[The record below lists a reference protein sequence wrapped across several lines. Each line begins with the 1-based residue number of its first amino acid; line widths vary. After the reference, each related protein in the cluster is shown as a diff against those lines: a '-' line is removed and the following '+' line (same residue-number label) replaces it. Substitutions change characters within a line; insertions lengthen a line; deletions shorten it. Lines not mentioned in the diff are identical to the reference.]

1 VAAASWAHQRRA
13 AAALQAHNDSQHA
26 LLPPSPL
33 SPQEENLFVDLAA
46 IITRMQ
52 QSLAAWTAATGA
64 ASAPSSQPQAPAEPA
79 AAPQPL
85 QEGGVADARELV
97 LQLRRMCA
105 AVRASLETHV
115 RAEEAE
121 LWPLFAEHFTFEE
134 QQHLVGVIIGR
145 TGAEVL
151 QALLPWV
158 TGSFSEEEAGAMM
171 ESLRAATRN
180 TSFDQWLGA
189 TMSGAGIGP
198 GGGSAGGG
206 SGGADAAAAAAAAA
220 QQEAAAAA
228 AQQRDVDS
236 SLAEVAEYLLAAPPP
251 AGSGAPA
258 TPSAASAA
266 AAAAAQAAQQQQQQ
280 QQQEASGTVAES
292 SSFRPGW
299 EEIFNINQKQLEAA
313 IRRVSND
320 PGLEPQ
326 RKAYIIQ
333 NIMVS
338 RCARLGLGFGGFG
351 GRRGLGRCRREG
363 QCWAS

>member
-1 VAAASWAHQRRA
+1 MAVAQA
-13 AAALQAHNDSQHA
+13 AAA
-26 LLPPSPL
+26 
-33 SPQEENLFVDLAA
+33 AA
-46 IITRMQ
+46 
-52 QSLAAWTAATGA
+52 GDN
-64 ASAPSSQPQAPAEPA
+64 
-79 AAPQPL
+79 
-85 QEGGVADARELV
+85 GGVAEAQELV

-134 QQHLVGVIIGR
+134 QQHLVGLIIGR

-189 TMSGAGIGP
+189 TMAKPGA
-198 GGGSAGGG
+198 AGG
-206 SGGADAAAAAAAAA
+206 AAAP
-220 QQEAAAAA
+220 QQGPQHGQE
-228 AQQRDVDS
+228 QEQRDLDS
-236 SLAEVAEYLLAAPPP
+236 SLAEIAEYLVAAPLPSAAGGPPP
-251 AGSGAPA
+251 A
-258 TPSAASAA
+258 AALPP
-266 AAAAAQAAQQQQQQ
+266 
-280 QQQEASGTVAES
+280 QQQEASGTVAETIS
-292 SSFRPGW
+292 YRPGW

-320 PGLEPQ
+320 PSLEPQ

-338 RCARLGLGFGGFG
+338 R
-351 GRRGLGRCRREG
+351 
-363 QCWAS
+363 